1 MLELAKIQQQN
12 YIGIHHGT
20 TRLVAQYVEADL
32 RLKSGYYT
40 IAGLIDIG
48 PEMVKI

>member
-32 RLKSGYYT
+32 NVKSGYCN
-40 IAGLIDIG
+40 IG
-48 PEMVKI
+48 PKFPQFEILET